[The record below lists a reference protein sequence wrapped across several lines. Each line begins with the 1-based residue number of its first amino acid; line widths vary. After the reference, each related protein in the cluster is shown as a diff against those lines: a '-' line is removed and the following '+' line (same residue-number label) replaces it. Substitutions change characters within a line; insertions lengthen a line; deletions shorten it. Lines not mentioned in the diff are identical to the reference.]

1 MSKLTQEEKM
11 NRFAIYDFSSYCLL
25 AEHVFDDLIE
35 KYQIKSFLSF
45 QNDELFK
52 HMVQNVV
59 KDNKNLHEI
68 YSQVFEQK
76 KATSLQTKISVSRY
90 AFDNRYKLL
99 AMYLKNH
106 FQTFM
111 KQKAKHSLPVY
122 LENQFM
128 AFYIEN
134 FINFTKMK
142 SKTLEMVNLF
152 LKYYGDL
159 FSKNEYYEQLFDNSH
174 INSYNLFNII
184 YEEFILLLKKLNQNT
199 DKLYGGGRQRLMKKN
214 VCENSKN
221 LWSVHSL
228 DKYKENIKKVRW
240 EGNEN
245 KQLNE
250 SPMLRSWNLY
260 TMGHVSHIQKFEIF
274 ETNEIVK

>member
-1 MSKLTQEEKM
+1 M
-11 NRFAIYDFSSYCLL
+11 NRFSIFDFSSYCLL
-25 AEHVFDDLIE
+25 AESVFEDLID

-45 QNDELFK
+45 QNDQLFK
-52 HMVQNVV
+52 DMVHNVV

-68 YSQVFEQK
+68 YSQIFSPK
-76 KATSLQTKISVSRY
+76 KGPSFNNSVSVSRY

-106 FQTFM
+106 FQNFL
-111 KQKAKHSLPVY
+111 KQKLKYSLPIY
-122 LENQFM
+122 LESQFM

-152 LKYYGDL
+152 LKHYGDL
-159 FSKNEYYEQLFDNSH
+159 FSKNEFYEQLFDNSH

-184 YEEFILLLKKLNQNT
+184 YEEFILLLKKLNQNPS
-199 DKLYGGGRQRLMKKN
+199 KLYGGGRRYMLKRN

-240 EGNEN
+240 EG
-245 KQLNE
+245 KDQKLNGDA
-250 SPMLRSWNLY
+250 SGSKNWVLY
-260 TMGHVSHIQKFEIF
+260 TIGHISHIQKYEIF
-274 ETNEIVK
+274 ENDEIVSDLIFKK